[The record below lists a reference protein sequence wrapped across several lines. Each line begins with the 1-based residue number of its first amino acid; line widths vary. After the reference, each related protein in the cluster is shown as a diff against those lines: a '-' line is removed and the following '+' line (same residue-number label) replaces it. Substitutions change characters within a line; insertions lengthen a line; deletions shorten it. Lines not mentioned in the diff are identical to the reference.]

1 MLKAGIIR
9 VSDSPFSSPAML
21 VKKASSGEYRFVV
34 DYRRLNRSLMPTF
47 YPIPSLEHCFDMIGN
62 DGSTIFCLID
72 QKAPYHNL
80 KLDESSRRYTAFT
93 TPRGAH
99 YEFTRLA
106 QGIRSSP
113 TAFITAMSRLLHSDL
128 TTNGVIYLDDLLIFH
143 RTWAS
148 QKLAL
153 ASIFHKFRVAKL
165 RINPQKCYFA
175 VGKVIF
181 LGFEV
186 SAEGIKID
194 PKRFDG
200 VKSFP
205 APTNIKELRRWLG
218 VVGYLRKFLK
228 GFSKITFPLRQLLI
242 QGTPWNWGAEQ

>member
-1 MLKAGIIR
+1 MK
-9 VSDSPFSSPAML
+9 
-21 VKKASSGEYRFVV
+21 
-34 DYRRLNRSLMPTF
+34 N
-47 YPIPSLEHCFDMIGN
+47 
-62 DGSTIFCLID
+62 
-72 QKAPYHNL
+72 
-80 KLDESSRRYTAFT
+80 SRRYTAFT
-93 TPRGAH
+93 TPVGAP

-113 TAFITAMSRLLHSDL
+113 TAFITAMSRLLHNDL

-153 ASIFHKFRVAKL
+153 SSIFHKFRVAKL

-181 LGFEV
+181 LGLEV
-186 SAEGIKID
+186 SADGIKID

-200 VKSFP
+200 
-205 APTNIKELRRWLG
+205 
-218 VVGYLRKFLK
+218 
-228 GFSKITFPLRQLLI
+228 
-242 QGTPWNWGAEQ
+242 